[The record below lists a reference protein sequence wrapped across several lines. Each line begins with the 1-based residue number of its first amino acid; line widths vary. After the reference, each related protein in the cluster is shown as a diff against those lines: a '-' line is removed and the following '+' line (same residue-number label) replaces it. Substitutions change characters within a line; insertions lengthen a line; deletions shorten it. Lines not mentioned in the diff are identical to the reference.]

1 LPARLLRRDSAIE
14 QFEDGRV
21 ALHIVDVREAGG
33 SNIRPHSAGGNLLRL
48 IEVARELISRG

>member
-1 LPARLLRRDSAIE
+1 LRRDSAIE

-33 SNIRPHSAGGNLLRL
+33 SNNRPHSAGGNLLRS
-48 IEVARELISRG
+48 IEVTRELISRG